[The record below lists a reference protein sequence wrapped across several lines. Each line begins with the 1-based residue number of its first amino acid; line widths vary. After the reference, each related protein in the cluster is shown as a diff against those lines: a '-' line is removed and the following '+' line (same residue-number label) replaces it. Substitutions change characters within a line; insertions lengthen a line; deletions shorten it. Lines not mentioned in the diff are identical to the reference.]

1 MITLKPLRDM
11 VHLERLENEKKAGAI
26 FIPETAQDRRLR
38 AKVLSVGPGK
48 FDHGVFV
55 PTTLKPGDIV
65 LIPYMRGADLSES
78 KEKQELVLPE
88 SDIHGV
94 ITGG

>member
-1 MITLKPLRDM
+1 MKLEPLRDNC
-11 VHLERLENEKKAGAI
+11 HLERLENEKKSGAI

-48 FDHGVFV
+48 WDHGIFV
-55 PTTLKPGDIV
+55 KTTVKPGDIV

-88 SDIHGV
+88 SDLHG
-94 ITGG
+94 IIREG